1 MIFLCY
7 LIVVLPVYFGWKAI
21 SVSFVNDEFSKEEC
35 VGFGFVFFFISSIL
49 GIWFISFA
57 NCIN

>member
-35 VGFGFVFFFISSIL
+35 VGFGFVFFF
-49 GIWFISFA
+49 SFLLF
-57 NCIN
+57 